1 MIPYIVVLK
10 LKNYVN
16 LHRILGLEKS
26 IKMKIGKV
34 IQWDMGHRV
43 LNHRS
48 VCKGLHGHRYK
59 AEICVEGDLVEK
71 KDASEEGMVID
82 FADIKKTAQ
91 KFIQEE
97 LDHAFMV
104 WEKDIE
110 LLEFFKNSKGHKPVI
125 VPFTPTAENVAAYI
139 FNELKDKFTDVFKT
153 GLHLQSVK
161 LWETPSSYALFESE

>member
-1 MIPYIVVLK
+1 
-10 LKNYVN
+10 
-16 LHRILGLEKS
+16 
-26 IKMKIGKV
+26 MKIGKV

-59 AEICVEGDLVEK
+59 AEICVEGNLIEEK
-71 KDASEEGMVID
+71 GASEEGMVID
-82 FADIKKTAQ
+82 FADIKKVAQ

-104 WEKDIE
+104 WDRDHE
-110 LLEFFKNSKGHKPVI
+110 LLEFFKSSQGHKPVI

-139 FNELKDKFTDVFKT
+139 FNELKDKFADVFQT
-153 GLHLQSVK
+153 GLKLQSVK
-161 LWETPSSYALFESE
+161 LWETPSSYALYDEG

>member
-1 MIPYIVVLK
+1 
-10 LKNYVN
+10 
-16 LHRILGLEKS
+16 
-26 IKMKIGKV
+26 MKIGKV

-161 LWETPSSYALFESE
+161 LWETTSSYALYESE

>member
-1 MIPYIVVLK
+1 
-10 LKNYVN
+10 
-16 LHRILGLEKS
+16 
-26 IKMKIGKV
+26 MKIGKV

-125 VPFTPTAENVAAYI
+125 VQFTPTAENVAAYI

>member
-16 LHRILGLEKS
+16 LHRILGLETS

-59 AEICVEGDLVEK
+59 AEICVEGDLVAK

-125 VPFTPTAENVAAYI
+125 VPFTPTAENVAADI

-161 LWETPSSYALFESE
+161 LWETPSSYALYESE

>member
-1 MIPYIVVLK
+1 
-10 LKNYVN
+10 
-16 LHRILGLEKS
+16 
-26 IKMKIGKV
+26 MKIGKV

-110 LLEFFKNSKGHKPVI
+110 LLEFFKKSKGHKPVI

>member
-1 MIPYIVVLK
+1 
-10 LKNYVN
+10 
-16 LHRILGLEKS
+16 
-26 IKMKIGKV
+26 MKIGKV

-125 VPFTPTAENVAAYI
+125 VSFTPTAENVAAYI

-161 LWETPSSYALFESE
+161 LWETPSSYALYESE

>member
-1 MIPYIVVLK
+1 
-10 LKNYVN
+10 
-16 LHRILGLEKS
+16 
-26 IKMKIGKV
+26 MKIGKA

-59 AEICVEGDLVEK
+59 AEICVEGDLIEEK
-71 KDASEEGMVID
+71 GASEEGMVID
-82 FADIKKTAQ
+82 FADIKKVAQ

-104 WEKDIE
+104 WDRDHE
-110 LLEFFKNSKGHKPVI
+110 LLEFFKSSQGHKPVI

-139 FNELKDKFTDVFKT
+139 FNELKDKFTDVFQS
-153 GLHLQSVK
+153 GLKLQSVK
-161 LWETPSSYALFESE
+161 LWETPSSYALYDEG